1 MILPFVLAAVAFATV
16 LAIVTPLLR
25 GGRGTVARARYDS
38 AVYRDQLRELDR
50 DVARGLFSDTEAQ
63 SARLEIQRRLLAADA
78 TPDGTPRLSR
88 SPVTAAIVGLLVAGG
103 TVGLYTWIGA
113 PGLPDMPFAERPA
126 SGPQLADNSGHLDLL
141 QAAAKLEEKLRGD
154 PNNVEGWLLYARTV
168 SMLSQWEKA
177 ADGYKH
183 AVALGAKG
191 PDVFAGYGEM
201 LVMQAQGMVTPAA
214 HDAFLAALKDDPK
227 NDVSRYYLALAAG
240 QAGEAEKAITLLQGL
255 LGDIPEDSPMRA
267 EIGKRIGEA
276 AKAAG
281 VPMPELAKGTPAD
294 APATGAPPP
303 GPNANMI
310 TAAASMPE
318 ADRKAMI
325 GTMVAKLAARLKDEP
340 NDLDGWMRLGRAY
353 AVMGDRDK
361 AADAYDH
368 AVTLKPADV
377 GIRLQA
383 VEGLLEGLQP
393 ADPLPQQAVTLLHQV
408 QLAAP
413 EEPEVL
419 WYLGIVAARDAHPDE
434 ARRYWARLLGKLPSD
449 GEDAKMV
456 KAAMDAL
463 KGS

>member
-1 MILPFVLAAVAFATV
+1 
-16 LAIVTPLLR
+16 
-25 GGRGTVARARYDS
+25 
-38 AVYRDQLRELDR
+38 
-50 DVARGLFSDTEAQ
+50 
-63 SARLEIQRRLLAADA
+63 
-78 TPDGTPRLSR
+78 
-88 SPVTAAIVGLLVAGG
+88 
-103 TVGLYTWIGA
+103 
-113 PGLPDMPFAERPA
+113 
-126 SGPQLADNSGHLDLL
+126 
-141 QAAAKLEEKLRGD
+141 
-154 PNNVEGWLLYARTV
+154 
-168 SMLSQWEKA
+168 
-177 ADGYKH
+177 
-183 AVALGAKG
+183 
-191 PDVFAGYGEM
+191 
-201 LVMQAQGMVTPAA
+201 
-214 HDAFLAALKDDPK
+214 
-227 NDVSRYYLALAAG
+227 
-240 QAGEAEKAITLLQGL
+240 
-255 LGDIPEDSPMRA
+255 MRA

-303 GPNANMI
+303 GPNADMI

-353 AVMGDRDK
+353 AVMGERDK

-383 VEGLLEGLQP
+383 LEGLLEGLQP
-393 ADPLPQQAVTLLHQV
+393 ADPLPQQAVILLHQV

-434 ARRYWARLLGKLPSD
+434 ARRYWGRLLGKLPSD

-463 KGS
+463 KGG